1 MEIEYTRKKLNKF
14 ESLKPVLKLLES
26 LLVSHGMGAQDAGMV
41 VLEIAERLVTAGYGW
56 DKIIQYQSKVRIKL
70 GKNKFHN
77 ILCFRESICLVKS

>member
-41 VLEIAERLVTAGYGW
+41 VLDLSAAMATKDML
-56 DKIIQYQSKVRIKL
+56 IKQ
-70 GKNKFHN
+70 G
-77 ILCFRESICLVKS
+77 ILPTDIVK